1 MAQDNQALRQQ
12 LLDITET
19 YTCMPEYA
27 NMKTFFSN
35 PNNIQGIQDAQN
47 KYGTPPSNRSSFHTG
62 LGLFGKWHD
71 FCDRDAIGKFFA
83 FANISNKYPTYSSTD
98 QSNCQ
103 AIKTALVSLNSAKA
117 NIPSSTNA
125 DIVKSLKLAYD
136 DKIADYNTLFANLTC
151 DTYISN
157 QAQIK
162 AATSTVDTALNT
174 VTGGNAY
181 IKYAIY
187 GAVAY
192 FGFIYIKRL
201 VKGDS
206 K

>member
-12 LLDITET
+12 LLDITES
-19 YTCMPEYA
+19 YSCMPEYA

-47 KYGTPPSNRSSFHTG
+47 KYGIPPANRSSFHTG
-62 LGLFGKWHD
+62 LGIFGKWHD

-83 FANISNKYPTYSSTD
+83 FANISMKYPTYSPTD
-98 QSNCQ
+98 QANCQ

-117 NIPSSTNA
+117 NIPSTTNA
-125 DIVKSLKLAYD
+125 DITKSLKAAYD
-136 DKIADYNTLFANLTC
+136 DKIADYNTLYASLTC
-151 DTYISN
+151 DTYIAN

-162 AATSTVDTALNT
+162 AATASVDTALNT
-174 VTGGNAY
+174 ITGGNTY
-181 IKYAIY
+181 IKYALY

-192 FGFIYIKRL
+192 FGFVYIKRL